1 MSEPVSRRSS
11 SASGDRSAR
20 SPAGRGLVEA
30 AAFLT
35 VLGGSRAPSR
45 AALSWFGVVGAA
57 VGAAVGLV
65 WWGAAH
71 WWSLGVAAAL
81 ALVADAALTGL
92 LHLDGVADAADGLL
106 PPVPRERRL
115 EILRDPR
122 SGAFAVVTVV
132 LVLLVRYATF
142 TAEAPDVASIA
153 AVASIWCTARV
164 AMAVTVVTVPY
175 ARPTGLASAF
185 AGGRVLPVLAL
196 GAPLALLAAVVGHDP
211 WVTGVLAV
219 AATAV
224 GAAAVITFARARLG
238 GFTGDVLGAAG
249 VVGETIGLLVLVVH
263 V

>member
-1 MSEPVSRRSS
+1 MSAEPAERSDADRR
-11 SASGDRSAR
+11 GN
-20 SPAGRGLVEA
+20 GLLEA

-35 VLGGSRAPSR
+35 VIGGGHAPTR
-45 AALSWFGVVGAA
+45 AALAWFGVVGAA

-65 WWGAAH
+65 WWGAAQ
-71 WWSLGVAAAL
+71 WWTLAIAAAL

-92 LHLDGVADAADGLL
+92 LHLDGLADSADGLL

-122 SGAFAVVTVV
+122 SGAFAIVGVV
-132 LVLLVRYATF
+132 LVLLVRYA
-142 TAEAPDVASIA
+142 ALAAVAPDAAAIASI
-153 AVASIWCTARV
+153 ASIWCTARV
-164 AMAVTVVTVPY
+164 AMAVAAVTVPY
-175 ARPTGLASAF
+175 ARPHGLATAF
-185 AGGRVLPVLAL
+185 AGGRLVPVLL
-196 GAPLALLAAVVGHDP
+196 VGAPLALVTAVIGHDP
-211 WVTGVLAV
+211 WGTGVLAV

-249 VVGETIGLLVLVVH
+249 VVGETLGLLVLVVH